1 MKDNIK
7 VYVEMN
13 PAAESFRDALVISTT
28 SKKVKVLIKDHL
40 DQAFTE
46 AAVKYPERKRAAA
59 ARENGVWDDP
69 AVVALGALDIHPDA
83 DVKRITQEESE
94 DVQTTGEGSR
104 DTEDRGC

>member
-28 SKKVKVLIKDHL
+28 SKKVKVFVKDID
-40 DQAFTE
+40 DQAFIE
-46 AAVKYPERKRAAA
+46 ATVKYPERKRAIAKA
-59 ARENGVWDDP
+59 YEAFDKDLAEG
-69 AVVALGALDIHPDA
+69 G
-83 DVKRITQEESE
+83 SE